1 LRLNSLLSWQLEGGQ
16 RSYTQ
21 FQNVGIKNKLNAGT
35 LQMAQLTPPSWRVG
49 ASCDSRSTLR
59 RLRACSFA
67 FFLLLHKT
75 PIKTCS
81 KPFFLFLDSLF
92 TEVLVA
98 FQTTARKLR
107 DLSLTDN

>member
-1 LRLNSLLSWQLEGGQ
+1 LRLNGLLSWQLEGGQ

-81 KPFFLFLDSLF
+81 KPFFSFP
-92 TEVLVA
+92 
-98 FQTTARKLR
+98 R
-107 DLSLTDN
+107 LTFYRSFGRVPNHRP

>member
-1 LRLNSLLSWQLEGGQ
+1 
-16 RSYTQ
+16 
-21 FQNVGIKNKLNAGT
+21 VGIKNKLNAGT